1 MPAIADP
8 MKSEPFER
16 ERKQIEEKKGDE
28 KSKSSSCTQV
38 EYGSTDLSQKA
49 INYRKDNNIKGTRNV
64 AFLNMTTKMKT
75 STMTITLKKK
85 NSKSTLSLI

>member
-1 MPAIADP
+1 MRDNSKILVPGMAINMPAIADP

-28 KSKSSSCTQV
+28 KPKSSSCTQV

-64 AFLNMTTKMKT
+64 AVFEYEDQEQLA
-75 STMTITLKKK
+75 
-85 NSKSTLSLI
+85 

>member
-1 MPAIADP
+1 MAINMPSIADL

-16 ERKQIEEKKGDE
+16 ERKQIEEKKEE
-28 KSKSSSCTQV
+28 KPKSSSCTQV

-64 AFLNMTTKMKT
+64 AVFEYEDKEQLA
-75 STMTITLKKK
+75 
-85 NSKSTLSLI
+85 